1 LSYTE
6 SIMSLSC
13 VIIEDESISRA
24 MIEGLAQKTGFL
36 SVKESFASSSQ
47 ALHWLNENNV
57 DLIFLDVEMPEI
69 SGIELLQALIYKPA
83 VIIISSNPKYAIDA
97 FQFSV
102 IDYLLKPV
110 NDYGRFL
117 QAVTK
122 VASRLKNDASGTEL
136 VSEHHLYVRIDSIL
150 HKIAVEDILWIE
162 AFGDYIK
169 IQTKEKLQTTY
180 GTLKKIE
187 ERLPAARFVRVHR
200 SFIVNLEKISNIDSN
215 NLIIDKK
222 IIPISENYKSH
233 FLARIKIL

>member
-1 LSYTE
+1 
-6 SIMSLSC
+6 M
-13 VIIEDESISRA
+13 
-24 MIEGLAQKTGFL
+24 MIENLAQKTGFL
-36 SVKESFASSSQ
+36 SIKHSFSSPSA
-47 ALHWLNENNV
+47 ALLWLNENKV

-69 SGIELLQALIYKPA
+69 SGIELLQALVYKPA

-102 IDYLLKPV
+102 VDYLLKPV

-122 VASRLKNDASGTEL
+122 VASRLKNESPVTE
-136 VSEHHLYVRIDSIL
+136 VSEHHLFVRIDSVL
-150 HKIAVEDILWIE
+150 YKIAIEDILWIE

-169 IQTKEKLQTTY
+169 IQTNDKLQTTY

-187 ERLPAARFVRVHR
+187 ERLPSAKFVRVHR
-200 SFIVNLEKISNIDSN
+200 SFIVNVDKISNIDST

-222 IIPISENYKSH
+222 IIPISETHKAQL
-233 FLARIKIL
+233 LAKIKIL

>member
-1 LSYTE
+1 MGS
-6 SIMSLSC
+6 MNLSC
-13 VIIEDESISRA
+13 AIVEDETISRM
-24 MIEGLAQKTGFL
+24 MIENLAQKTGFL
-36 SVKESFASSSQ
+36 SVKHSFSSPTA
-47 ALHWLNENNV
+47 ALQWLNENKV

-69 SGIELLQALIYKPA
+69 SGIELLQALLYKPA

-102 IDYLLKPV
+102 VDYLLKPV

-122 VASRLKNDASGTEL
+122 VASRLKNESPVTE
-136 VSEHHLYVRIDSIL
+136 VSEHHLFVRIDSVL
-150 HKIAVEDILWIE
+150 HKIAIEDILWIE

-169 IQTKEKLQTTY
+169 IQTNDKLQTTY

-187 ERLPAARFVRVHR
+187 ERLPSAKFVRVHR
-200 SFIVNLEKISNIDSN
+200 SFIVNVDKISNIDST

-222 IIPISENYKSH
+222 IIPISETHKAQL
-233 FLARIKIL
+233 LAKIKIL

>member
-1 LSYTE
+1 MVS
-6 SIMSLSC
+6 MNLSC
-13 VIIEDESISRA
+13 AIVEDESISRM
-24 MIEGLAQKTGFL
+24 MIENLAQKTGFL
-36 SVKESFASSSQ
+36 SIKHSFSSPSA
-47 ALHWLNENNV
+47 ALLWLNENKV

-69 SGIELLQALIYKPA
+69 SGIELLQALVYKPA

-102 IDYLLKPV
+102 VDYLLKPV

-122 VASRLKNDASGTEL
+122 VASRLKNESPVTE
-136 VSEHHLYVRIDSIL
+136 VSEHHLFVRIDSVL
-150 HKIAVEDILWIE
+150 HKIAIEDILWIE

-169 IQTKEKLQTTY
+169 IQTNDKLQTTY

-187 ERLPAARFVRVHR
+187 ERLPSAKFVRVHR
-200 SFIVNLEKISNIDSN
+200 SFIVNVDKISNIDST

-222 IIPISENYKSH
+222 IIPISETHKAQL
-233 FLARIKIL
+233 LAKIKIL

>member
-1 LSYTE
+1 
-6 SIMSLSC
+6 
-13 VIIEDESISRA
+13 VEDESISRM
-24 MIEGLAQKTGFL
+24 MIENLAQKTGFL
-36 SVKESFASSSQ
+36 SIKHSFASPSA
-47 ALHWLNENNV
+47 ALQWLNENKV

-69 SGIELLQALIYKPA
+69 SGIELLQALVYKPA

-102 IDYLLKPV
+102 VDYLLKPV

-122 VASRLKNDASGTEL
+122 VASRLKNESPVTE
-136 VSEHHLYVRIDSIL
+136 VSEHHLFVRIDSVL
-150 HKIAVEDILWIE
+150 YKIAIEDILWIE

-169 IQTKEKLQTTY
+169 IQTNDKLQTTY

-187 ERLPAARFVRVHR
+187 ERLPSAKFVRVHR
-200 SFIVNLEKISNIDSN
+200 SFIVNVDKISNIDST

-222 IIPISENYKSH
+222 IIPISETHKAQL
-233 FLARIKIL
+233 LAKIKIL

>member
-1 LSYTE
+1 
-6 SIMSLSC
+6 MNLSC
-13 VIIEDESISRA
+13 AIVEDETISRM
-24 MIEGLAQKTGFL
+24 MIENLAQKTGFL
-36 SVKESFASSSQ
+36 SVKNSFSSPIA
-47 ALHWLNENNV
+47 ALQWLNENKV

-69 SGIELLQALIYKPA
+69 SGIELLQALVYKPA

-102 IDYLLKPV
+102 VDYLLKPV

-122 VASRLKNDASGTEL
+122 VASRLKIESSVTE
-136 VSEHHLYVRIDSIL
+136 VSEHHLFVRIDSVL
-150 HKIAVEDILWIE
+150 HKIAIEDILWIE

-169 IQTKEKLQTTY
+169 IQTNDKLQTTY

-187 ERLPAARFVRVHR
+187 ERLPSAKFVRVHR
-200 SFIVNLEKISNIDSN
+200 SFIVNVDKISNIDST

-222 IIPISENYKSH
+222 IIPISETHKAQL
-233 FLARIKIL
+233 LAKIKIL